1 MEKLLKNKDCK
12 ERVLKWTRSAVSL
25 NQEKQKMFTQTPVS
39 SDGFILSLI
48 DVLLLFC
55 KPYAS
60 KFHEYHSSF
69 SKLSMFYLMND

>member
-1 MEKLLKNKDCK
+1 
-12 ERVLKWTRSAVSL
+12 
-25 NQEKQKMFTQTPVS
+25 MFTHVPVS

-60 KFHEYHSSF
+60 KFNDYRNSF
-69 SKLSMFYLMND
+69 SKLSLFYMINDNYVAGASKLEKLD